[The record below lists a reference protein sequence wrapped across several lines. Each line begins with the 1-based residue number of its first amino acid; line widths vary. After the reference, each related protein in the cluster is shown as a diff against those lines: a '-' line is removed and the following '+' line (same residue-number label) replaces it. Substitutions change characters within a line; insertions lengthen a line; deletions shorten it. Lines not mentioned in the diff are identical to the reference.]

1 MPFLN
6 LSFHF
11 SPVSRS
17 VPQLSC
23 LRRTL
28 LCFCAIAA
36 ASPLLAQDAPVD
48 PFAPKTSATSLSAP
62 MEMPAQNFSGKAV
75 EITADGNTHFENGVA
90 FAEENVQIHY
100 NGISIY
106 CDKAEYNPETR
117 DILLMGHVRIYSEK
131 NFFSGERALYNL
143 ETKQIRGLE
152 FTGDFAPLKF
162 RALSFNSVSAK
173 EFRTRDAFMTT
184 SDSSNP
190 DWGIRARAMRI
201 YNKDRVI
208 FLNTTIYVGKIPIL
222 WVPYMYASLKQSGI
236 QIQPGY
242 DSTWGGFILASYMYP
257 IGNDDHLLT
266 RVHSDYRS
274 LRGYAMGL
282 DVENK
287 FGKNDQ
293 NTGQFLSY
301 YAWDGNPNNNNAPGQ
316 QRIINPTSGNFVER
330 YRVTFTQKFYL
341 KDDLYATADL
351 TKLSDFTFMQNYY
364 PTENS
369 SNPQPD
375 NNIALTKRNDDSTLS
390 LVTRWQ
396 MNNFQETTERL
407 PEVATDFKQEPL
419 FGLPVFYDGTTA
431 VGQLQRSFAVNSTN
445 YPNYTS
451 PSSYNATRFD
461 TFHQLSL
468 PQTLFGWLAVI
479 PKIGMRVTAYNH
491 GGDYLDTNG
500 AITSLPTSPIVTNG
514 VITGTQA
521 NNLNWTGT
529 TVRPIFNAG
538 LESSFKIARNFEG
551 VQSRLLGLDG
561 LKHVFQ
567 PYGNLSYVYAGGEN
581 VNQVFQFDRY
591 MPNNTGNL
599 TKSGYQPSS
608 TQLQPL
614 NFPQFAAIDTIDTW
628 AIMRLGVRN
637 RLQTRR
643 DQGTHDWFYV
653 DTFMDINGIDPYR
666 NGSVSNLNNRFTF
679 NPISWLALRLDSQVP
694 MTSQG
699 FTEMNL
705 QFDIMPTRWL
715 QCSVGSAYINN
726 YNGMSGNQPSVSL
739 QWKLTDHWSLSATQL
754 YNLNESAS
762 SNGTTTS
769 GYAPGNSLLYQ
780 RYVLNRDLSSWIISF
795 GADVRNNQGT
805 AAQGTLTQY
814 GAVIICTLKD
824 APDVTMPFHMNA
836 PTANQ
841 APGSSG
847 NPLIPGN

>member
-1 MPFLN
+1 LLASTFT
-6 LSFHF
+6 
-11 SPVSRS
+11 
-17 VPQLSC
+17 PQLQQIKSIFFITTFFMVVP
-23 LRRTL
+23 LVAQNALDDPMQQVTSS
-28 LCFCAIAA
+28 
-36 ASPLLAQDAPVD
+36 SPSSSEAV
-48 PFAPKTSATSLSAP
+48 TSH
-62 MEMPAQNFSGKAV
+62 NFSGKAV
-75 EITADGNTHFENGVA
+75 EITADGNTHFENGTA

-106 CDKAEYNPETR
+106 CDRAEYNPETR
-117 DILLMGHVRIYSEK
+117 DILLVGHVRIYNNT

-152 FTGDFAPLKF
+152 LGGDFAPLKF
-162 RALSFNSVSAK
+162 RALSFNSVSQK
-173 EFRTRDAFMTT
+173 EFRARDAFMTT
-184 SDSSNP
+184 SDSSSP
-190 DWGIRARAMRI
+190 DWGIRSRAMRI

-208 FLNTTIYVGKIPIL
+208 FLNTTIYVGKVPII

-242 DSTWGGFILASYMYP
+242 DSTWGGYLLSSYMYA

-266 RVHSDYRS
+266 RIHNDYRS
-274 LRGYAMGL
+274 LRGYAIGL
-282 DVENK
+282 DVEDK

-301 YAWDGNPNNNNAPGQ
+301 YAWDANPNINNAPGQ
-316 QRIINPTSGNFVER
+316 QRIVNPTSGNFEQR
-330 YRVTFTQKFYL
+330 YRLTFTQKFYL

-364 PTENS
+364 PVENAY
-369 SNPQPD
+369 NPQPD
-375 NNIALTKRNDDSTLS
+375 NNITFTKRNDDSTIS

-407 PEVATDFKQEPL
+407 PELAFDFNEEPL
-419 FGLPVFYDGTTA
+419 FGLPLFYDGTTSI
-431 VGQLQRSFAVNSTN
+431 GQLQRSFAINSTN
-445 YPNYTS
+445 YPNYQT

-468 PQTLFGWLAVI
+468 PQTLFGWLSLI

-491 GGDYLDTNG
+491 GGDYQNTNG
-500 AITSLPTSPIVTNG
+500 AITTFPNTPITSNG
-514 VITGTQA
+514 VITSTHA
-521 NNLNWTGT
+521 NDLNWKGT

-538 LESSFKIARNFEG
+538 IEGSFKISRNFEG
-551 VQSRLLGLDG
+551 AQSRLLGLDG
-561 LKHVFQ
+561 LRHVFQ
-567 PYGNLSYVYAGGEN
+567 PYGNLSYVYAGGPN

-591 MPNNTGNL
+591 IPNGPNNL

-628 AIMRLGVRN
+628 TIMRIGVRN

-643 DQGTHDWFYV
+643 DEGTHDWFYI
-653 DTFMDINGIDPYR
+653 DSFIDINGVDPYR
-666 NGSVSNLNNRFTF
+666 NGSVSNFNNRFTF
-679 NPISWLALRLDSQVP
+679 NPISWLAIRLDSQVP
-694 MTSQG
+694 VTTQG

-705 QFDIMPTRWL
+705 QFDIMPARWL
-715 QCSVGSAYINN
+715 EVSVGSAYINN
-726 YNGMSGNQPSVSL
+726 YNGISGNQPSVSV
-739 QWKLTDHWSLSATQL
+739 QWKLTDHWSISATQL
-754 YNLNESAS
+754 YNLNESAA

-769 GYAPGNSLLYQ
+769 SYAPGNSLLYQ
-780 RYVLNRDLSSWIISF
+780 RYLINRDLSSWIVSL

-805 AAQGTLTQY
+805 PTQGNLTQY
-814 GAVIICTLKD
+814 GAVIVCTLKD
-824 APDVTMPFHMNA
+824 APDVTMPFHLNA
-836 PTANQ
+836 PTANPP
-841 APGSSG
+841 PGSSA